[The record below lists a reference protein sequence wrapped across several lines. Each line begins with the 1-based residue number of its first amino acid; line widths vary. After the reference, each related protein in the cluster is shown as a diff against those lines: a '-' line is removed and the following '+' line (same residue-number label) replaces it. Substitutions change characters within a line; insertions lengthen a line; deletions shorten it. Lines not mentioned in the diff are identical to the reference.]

1 MREIFKLDMKL
12 RFKEIKIDKISGAIQ
27 FVLIILA
34 IFLFL
39 KYLSSLP
46 SDHYVI
52 KALFAFFLAFMGFFK
67 IRTDSITQREMDFM
81 TFFPSFN
88 KAQVRTYFMYKKA
101 TITYIFIIYMLF
113 PTSVDI
119 LEIKSFFMFGVLIYL
134 YMFLDTLF
142 FYVTENTRKS
152 NILYTALRISYYVL
166 FFSSMNFP
174 NLGIDL
180 EKLLPKLQLWY
191 MIPTFTIL
199 FCVNPLLLK
208 SPNQKGQ

>member
-27 FVLIILA
+27 FVLIVSV

-39 KYLSSLP
+39 KYLSSLT
-46 SDHYVI
+46 SNSYAI
-52 KALFAFFLAFMGFFK
+52 KELCALFLAFMGFFK

-81 TFFPSFN
+81 TFFPKFN
-88 KAQVRTYFMYKKA
+88 KVQVRKYFMYKKA
-101 TITYIFIIYMLF
+101 TITYIFIIYLLF
-113 PTSVDI
+113 PTSVEI
-119 LEIKSFFMFGVLIYL
+119 LEIKSFFMYGSIIYF

-142 FYVTENTRKS
+142 FYVTENTKKS
-152 NILYTALRISYYVL
+152 NILYTTLRISYYVL
-166 FFSSMNFP
+166 FFSRLNFP

-191 MIPTFTIL
+191 MIPIFIVL

-208 SPNQKGQ
+208 APNIKGE

>member
-1 MREIFKLDMKL
+1 MKEIFKLDMKL

-27 FVLIILA
+27 FVLIISA

-81 TFFPSFN
+81 TFFPKFN
-88 KAQVRTYFMYKKA
+88 KVQVRKYFMYKKA
-101 TITYIFIIYMLF
+101 TITYIFIIYLLF
-113 PTSVDI
+113 PTSVEI
-119 LEIKSFFMFGVLIYL
+119 LEIKSFFMFGVLIYF
-134 YMFLDTLF
+134 YMFVDTLF
-142 FYVTENTRKS
+142 FYLTENTRKS
-152 NILYTALRISYYVL
+152 NILYTALRISYYIIFASYL
-166 FFSSMNFP
+166 YIP
-174 NLGIDL
+174 NVGINL
-180 EKLLPKLQLWY
+180 EKILPELQLQY
-191 MIPTFTIL
+191 MIPIFTIL

>member
-1 MREIFKLDMKL
+1 MKEIFKLDMKL

-27 FVLIILA
+27 FILIISA

-81 TFFPSFN
+81 TFFPRFN
-88 KAQVRTYFMYKKA
+88 KTQVRKYFMYKKA
-101 TITYIFIIYMLF
+101 MITYIFIIYLLF

-119 LEIKSFFMFGVLIYL
+119 LEIKSFFMYGSIIYF
-134 YMFLDTLF
+134 YMFVDTLF
-142 FYVTENTRKS
+142 FYVTENSKKS
-152 NILYTALRISYYVL
+152 NILYTALRISYYIIFASYL
-166 FFSSMNFP
+166 YIP
-174 NLGIDL
+174 NVGINL
-180 EKLLPKLQLWY
+180 EKILPELKLRY
-191 MIPTFTIL
+191 MIPLFTIL

>member
-1 MREIFKLDMKL
+1 MKEIFKLDMKL

-27 FVLIILA
+27 FVLIISA

-46 SDHYVI
+46 SNSFAI
-52 KALFAFFLAFMGFFK
+52 KELFALFLAFMGFFK

-88 KAQVRTYFMYKKA
+88 KSQVRKYFMYKKS
-101 TITYIFIIYMLF
+101 TITYIFIIYLLF

-119 LEIKSFFMFGVLIYL
+119 LEIKSFFMFGVLIYF

-152 NILYTALRISYYVL
+152 NILYTALRISYYIIFASYL
-166 FFSSMNFP
+166 YIP
-174 NLGIDL
+174 NVGINLD
-180 EKLLPKLQLWY
+180 KILPELKLWY
-191 MIPTFTIL
+191 MIPIFIVL

-208 SPNQKGQ
+208 APNIKGE

>member
-12 RFKEIKIDKISGAIQ
+12 RFKEIKIDRLSGAIQ
-27 FVLIILA
+27 FVLIISA

-81 TFFPSFN
+81 TFFPRFN
-88 KAQVRTYFMYKKA
+88 KTQVRKYFMYKKA
-101 TITYIFIIYMLF
+101 TITYIFIIYLLF

-119 LEIKSFFMFGVLIYL
+119 LEIKSFFMYGSIIYF
-134 YMFLDTLF
+134 YMFVDTLF
-142 FYVTENTRKS
+142 FYLTENTRKS
-152 NILYTALRISYYVL
+152 NILYTALRISYYIIFASYL
-166 FFSSMNFP
+166 YIP
-174 NLGIDL
+174 NVGINL
-180 EKLLPKLQLWY
+180 EKILPELQLQY
-191 MIPTFTIL
+191 MIPIFTIL

>member
-1 MREIFKLDMKL
+1 MKEIFKLDMKL

-27 FVLIILA
+27 FILIISA

-39 KYLSSLP
+39 KYLSSLT
-46 SDHYVI
+46 SNSYAI
-52 KALFAFFLAFMGFFK
+52 KELCAFFLAFMGFFK

-81 TFFPSFN
+81 TFFPRFN
-88 KAQVRTYFMYKKA
+88 KTQVRKYFMYKKA
-101 TITYIFIIYMLF
+101 TITYIFIIYLLF
-113 PTSVDI
+113 PISVDI
-119 LEIKSFFMFGVLIYL
+119 LEIKSFFMYGSIIYF
-134 YMFLDTLF
+134 YMFVDTLF

-166 FFSSMNFP
+166 LFSSLNFP

-191 MIPTFTIL
+191 MIPIFLVL
-199 FCVNPLLLK
+199 FCINPLLLK
-208 SPNQKGQ
+208 TPNIKGE

>member
-12 RFKEIKIDKISGAIQ
+12 RFKEIKIDKTSGAIQ
-27 FVLIILA
+27 FVLIISA

-81 TFFPSFN
+81 TFFPRFN
-88 KAQVRTYFMYKKA
+88 KTQVRKYFMYKKA

-142 FYVTENTRKS
+142 FYVTESTKKS
-152 NILYTALRISYYVL
+152 NILYTALRISYYIIFASYL
-166 FFSSMNFP
+166 YIP
-174 NLGIDL
+174 NVGINL
-180 EKLLPKLQLWY
+180 EKILPELKLRY
-191 MIPTFTIL
+191 MIPLFTIL

>member
-27 FVLIILA
+27 FVLIISA

-81 TFFPSFN
+81 TFFPKFN
-88 KAQVRTYFMYKKA
+88 KAQVRKYFMYKKA
-101 TITYIFIIYMLF
+101 MIIYIFIIYMLF

-119 LEIKSFFMFGVLIYL
+119 LEIKSFFMYGSIIYF
-134 YMFLDTLF
+134 YMFVDTLF
-142 FYVTENTRKS
+142 FYLTENTRKS
-152 NILYTALRISYYVL
+152 NILYTALRISYYIIFASYL
-166 FFSSMNFP
+166 YIP
-174 NLGIDL
+174 NVGINL
-180 EKLLPKLQLWY
+180 EKILPELKLRY
-191 MIPTFTIL
+191 MIPLFTIL

-208 SPNQKGQ
+208 SPNEKGQ

>member
-1 MREIFKLDMKL
+1 MKL

-27 FVLIILA
+27 FVLIISA

-81 TFFPSFN
+81 TFFPKFN
-88 KAQVRTYFMYKKA
+88 KVQVRKYFMYKKA
-101 TITYIFIIYMLF
+101 TITYIFIIYLLF
-113 PTSVDI
+113 PTSVEI
-119 LEIKSFFMFGVLIYL
+119 LEIKSFFMFGVLIYF
-134 YMFLDTLF
+134 YMFVDTLF
-142 FYVTENTRKS
+142 FYLTENTRKS
-152 NILYTALRISYYVL
+152 NILYTALRISYYIIFASYL
-166 FFSSMNFP
+166 YIP
-174 NLGIDL
+174 NVGINL
-180 EKLLPKLQLWY
+180 EKILPELQLQY
-191 MIPTFTIL
+191 MIPIFTIL

>member
-27 FVLIILA
+27 FILIISA

-81 TFFPSFN
+81 TFFPRFN
-88 KAQVRTYFMYKKA
+88 KIQVRKYFMYKKA
-101 TITYIFIIYMLF
+101 MITYIFIIYLLF

-119 LEIKSFFMFGVLIYL
+119 LEIKSFFMYGSIIYF
-134 YMFLDTLF
+134 YMFVDTLF

-152 NILYTALRISYYVL
+152 NILYTALRISYYIIFVSYL
-166 FFSSMNFP
+166 YIP
-174 NLGIDL
+174 NVGINL
-180 EKLLPKLQLWY
+180 EKILPELKLRY
-191 MIPTFTIL
+191 MIPLFTIL

-208 SPNQKGQ
+208 TPNIKGE

>member
-1 MREIFKLDMKL
+1 
-12 RFKEIKIDKISGAIQ
+12 
-27 FVLIILA
+27 
-34 IFLFL
+34 
-39 KYLSSLP
+39 
-46 SDHYVI
+46 
-52 KALFAFFLAFMGFFK
+52 MGFFK

-81 TFFPSFN
+81 TFFPKFN
-88 KAQVRTYFMYKKA
+88 KVQVRKYFMYKKA

-142 FYVTENTRKS
+142 FYVTESTKKS

-191 MIPTFTIL
+191 MIPIFIVL

-208 SPNQKGQ
+208 APNIKGE

>member
-27 FVLIILA
+27 FVLIISA

-46 SDHYVI
+46 SNSFAI
-52 KALFAFFLAFMGFFK
+52 KVLFALFLAFMGFFK

-88 KAQVRTYFMYKKA
+88 KSQVRKYFMYKKA
-101 TITYIFIIYMLF
+101 TITYIFIIYLLF

-134 YMFLDTLF
+134 I
-142 FYVTENTRKS
+142 K
-152 NILYTALRISYYVL
+152 YTVH
-166 FFSSMNFP
+166 SS
-174 NLGIDL
+174 
-180 EKLLPKLQLWY
+180 
-191 MIPTFTIL
+191 
-199 FCVNPLLLK
+199 
-208 SPNQKGQ
+208 

>member
-81 TFFPSFN
+81 TFFPKFN
-88 KAQVRTYFMYKKA
+88 KTQVRKYFMYKKA
-101 TITYIFIIYMLF
+101 IITYIFIIYLLF

-119 LEIKSFFMFGVLIYL
+119 LEIKSFFMYGSIIYL
-134 YMFLDTLF
+134 YMFVDTLF

-166 FFSSMNFP
+166 FASYLYIP
-174 NLGIDL
+174 NVGINL
-180 EKLLPKLQLWY
+180 EKILPELQLQY
-191 MIPTFTIL
+191 MIPIFTIL

>member
-1 MREIFKLDMKL
+1 MKEIFKLDMKL

-27 FVLIILA
+27 FILIISA

-88 KAQVRTYFMYKKA
+88 KTQVRKYFMYKKA
-101 TITYIFIIYMLF
+101 TITYIFIIYLLF

-119 LEIKSFFMFGVLIYL
+119 LEIKSFFMYGSIIYF
-134 YMFLDTLF
+134 YMFVDTLF

-152 NILYTALRISYYVL
+152 NILYTALRISYYIIFASYL
-166 FFSSMNFP
+166 YIP
-174 NLGIDL
+174 NVGINL
-180 EKLLPKLQLWY
+180 EKILPELKLRY
-191 MIPTFTIL
+191 MIPLFTIL

>member
-12 RFKEIKIDKISGAIQ
+12 RFKEIKIDRLSAAIQ
-27 FVLIILA
+27 FVLIISV

-46 SDHYVI
+46 SDAYVI

-67 IRTDSITQREMDFM
+67 IRTDSITRREMDFM
-81 TFFPSFN
+81 TFFSRFN
-88 KAQVRTYFMYKKA
+88 KTQVRKYFMYKKA
-101 TITYIFIIYMLF
+101 MITYIFIIYLLF

-119 LEIKSFFMFGVLIYL
+119 LEIKSFFMFGLIIYF
-134 YMFLDTLF
+134 YMFIDTLF
-142 FYVTENTRKS
+142 FYMTENTRKS

-180 EKLLPKLQLWY
+180 ENLLPKLQLWY
-191 MIPTFTIL
+191 MIPTFIVL

-208 SPNQKGQ
+208 APNIKGE

>member
-12 RFKEIKIDKISGAIQ
+12 RFKEVKIDKISGAIQ
-27 FVLIILA
+27 LVLIISA

-46 SDHYVI
+46 SNSFAI
-52 KALFAFFLAFMGFFK
+52 KELFALFLTFMGFFK
-67 IRTDSITQREMDFM
+67 IRTDSISQREMDFM
-81 TFFPSFN
+81 TFFPGFN
-88 KAQVRTYFMYKKA
+88 KTQVRKYFMYKKA
-101 TITYIFIIYMLF
+101 TITYIFIIYLLF

-119 LEIKSFFMFGVLIYL
+119 LEIKSFFMFGSIIYL
-134 YMFLDTLF
+134 YMFVDTLF

-166 FFSSMNFP
+166 FASYFYLPNFGINLEELTP
-174 NLGIDL
+174 NLNL
-180 EKLLPKLQLWY
+180 TYL
-191 MIPTFTIL
+191 IPMFIVL

>member
-27 FVLIILA
+27 FVLIISA

-81 TFFPSFN
+81 TFFPKFN
-88 KAQVRTYFMYKKA
+88 KAQVRKYFMYKKA
-101 TITYIFIIYMLF
+101 MIIYIFIIYMLF

-119 LEIKSFFMFGVLIYL
+119 LEIKSFFMYGSIIYF
-134 YMFLDTLF
+134 YMFVDTLF
-142 FYVTENTRKS
+142 FYLTENTRKS
-152 NILYTALRISYYVL
+152 NILYTALRISYYIIFASYL
-166 FFSSMNFP
+166 YIP
-174 NLGIDL
+174 NVGINL
-180 EKLLPKLQLWY
+180 EKILPELKLRY
-191 MIPTFTIL
+191 MIPLFTIL

>member
-1 MREIFKLDMKL
+1 MKEIFKLDMKL
-12 RFKEIKIDKISGAIQ
+12 RFKEIKIDRLSGALQ
-27 FVLIILA
+27 FVLIISA

-39 KYLSSLP
+39 KYLSSLT
-46 SDHYVI
+46 SNSYAI
-52 KALFAFFLAFMGFFK
+52 KELFALFLAFMGFFK

-81 TFFPSFN
+81 TFFPKFN
-88 KAQVRTYFMYKKA
+88 KVQVRKYFMYKKA
-101 TITYIFIIYMLF
+101 TITYIFIIYLLF
-113 PTSVDI
+113 PTSVEI
-119 LEIKSFFMFGVLIYL
+119 LEIKSFFMYGSIIYF
-134 YMFLDTLF
+134 YMFVDTLF
-142 FYVTENTRKS
+142 FYLTENTRKS

-166 FFSSMNFP
+166 LFSSLNFP

-191 MIPTFTIL
+191 MIPIFIVL

>member
-12 RFKEIKIDKISGAIQ
+12 RFKEIKIDRLSGAIQ
-27 FVLIILA
+27 FILIISA

-81 TFFPSFN
+81 TFFPRFN
-88 KAQVRTYFMYKKA
+88 KTQVRKYFMYKKA
-101 TITYIFIIYMLF
+101 TITYIFIIYLLF
-113 PTSVDI
+113 PTSVNI
-119 LEIKSFFMFGVLIYL
+119 MEIKSFFMFGVLIYF

-142 FYVTENTRKS
+142 FMWQKTQENQIYCTQPLEFH
-152 NILYTALRISYYVL
+152 IMFYYFLIWISQIWEL
-166 FFSSMNFP
+166 
-174 NLGIDL
+174 I
-180 EKLLPKLQLWY
+180 
-191 MIPTFTIL
+191 
-199 FCVNPLLLK
+199 
-208 SPNQKGQ
+208 